1 MSGKLAALAV
11 LALITASCA
20 PATEPVASAAETEQ
34 ASVVTSPE
42 LATSFRQSAFLEKCE
57 DFDEWDK
64 PSPPFE
70 LLGDTWYVGTC
81 GISAILVLGEDGH
94 VLIDSGVEAAAPL
107 VLENIR
113 ALGIDPRDIRY
124 LLMSH
129 EHFDHVG
136 AHAALAEATG
146 AEVIASPEA
155 AKVLASGEASAD
167 DPQAAIHPAMTPV
180 EVDRIVSDGE
190 VLTLGGKEFTAHFT
204 PGHTPGALSWTWNAC
219 SLPWQPPVC
228 RRIAYVDSLSPVSAD
243 DYRFTDHPAVVADF
257 RRSIAKVAKLPCD
270 LLATPHP
277 SASGM
282 LDRLKDGGLL
292 DGAACVDYAKAIE
305 KRLNDRLAEE
315 GE

>member
-136 AHAALAEATG
+136 AHAALVEA
-146 AEVIASPEA
+146 
-155 AKVLASGEASAD
+155 
-167 DPQAAIHPAMTPV
+167 
-180 EVDRIVSDGE
+180 
-190 VLTLGGKEFTAHFT
+190 T

-257 RRSIAKVAKLPCD
+257 RRSIATVAKLPCD

-277 SASGM
+277 SSSGM
-282 LDRLKDGGLL
+282 LDRMKDGGLL